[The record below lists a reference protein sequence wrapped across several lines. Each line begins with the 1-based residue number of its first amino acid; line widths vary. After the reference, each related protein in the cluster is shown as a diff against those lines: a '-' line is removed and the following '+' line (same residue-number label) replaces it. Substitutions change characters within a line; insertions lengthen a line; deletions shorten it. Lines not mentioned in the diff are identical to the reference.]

1 MLSFISEI
9 ATEFK
14 TEQGKEKYHK
24 AQILRMIRIPCCCIF
39 GNTFAYFQKEEGG
52 IISAVGAYLAII
64 LWGHLRVTSR
74 SCGRVFLYFRMK
86 QNRINHHVTHFIT
99 IKI

>member
-1 MLSFISEI
+1 MLSFISKI

-14 TEQGKEKYHK
+14 TEQGKEKYQK
-24 AQILRMIRIPCCCIF
+24 AKILRMIRIPCCCIF

-64 LWGHLRVTSR
+64 TCVIMRSFEGHFEVMWARFSL
-74 SCGRVFLYFRMK
+74 F
-86 QNRINHHVTHFIT
+86 
-99 IKI
+99 